1 MLDPTTI
8 ITTIL
13 NYVIP
18 MIPAHYA
25 AAVVVFGSLIQS
37 ILSVVIFF
45 WAKNPPKEGTKART
59 IYAIISAISLYS
71 RHEAKADV
79 STSVPKVNA

>member
-1 MLDPTTI
+1 MDPTTI
-8 ITTIL
+8 ITTAL
-13 NYVIP
+13 NYAIP
-18 MIPAHYA
+18 LIPAKYA
-25 AAVVVFGSLIQS
+25 AAAVVFGSLIQS
-37 ILSVVIFF
+37 LLSVAVFF

-79 STSVPKVNA
+79 SLSDQKTKP

>member
-1 MLDPTTI
+1 MDPTTI

-18 MIPAHYA
+18 LIPAKYA
-25 AAVVVFGSLIQS
+25 AAALVFGSLIQS
-37 ILSVVIFF
+37 LLSVAVFF
-45 WAKNPPKEGTKART
+45 WAKHPPKEGTKART

>member
-1 MLDPTTI
+1 MDPTTI
-8 ITTIL
+8 ITTAL

-18 MIPAHYA
+18 LIPAKYA
-25 AAVVVFGSLIQS
+25 AAALVIGSLIQS
-37 ILSVVIFF
+37 ALSVAVFF